1 MTIVQYV
8 KVFHLAGIC
17 LVDKLS
23 VLDVKKKKMYIK
35 KLTLIQGFFLGGGL
49 DFKYSIIK
57 IKNVQISEI
66 CFS

>member
-23 VLDVKKKKMYIK
+23 VLDVKKKKNVHK
-35 KLTLIQGFFLGGGL
+35 KINTDTRFFLGGGL